1 MGSDHAFEVFRKL
14 PERQPEWVDAC
25 PSLESATERA
35 REVAS
40 LYPGDYFVFDREN
53 QQCVEAFPAPSARVS
68 ARVLL
73 ADDHEAIRKG
83 VRQVLLANAHVEV
96 VGEASNGREAI
107 DEARKLQPDLII
119 MDWSMPEL
127 DGLTA
132 AQMIKKFSPQTAIL
146 IFSVHT
152 SNLFR
157 DLAKNMGMEG
167 FVTKGSSSVDLLSA
181 VDAVLRKQT
190 YFPA

>member
-1 MGSDHAFEVFRKL
+1 MGSDGPFEIFRKV
-14 PERQPEWVDAC
+14 PERQPEWVDTC
-25 PSLESATERA
+25 PSLESATNRA
-35 REVAS
+35 REAAS
-40 LYPGDYFVFDREN
+40 VHPGDYFVFDREN
-53 QQCVEAFPAPSARVS
+53 QRFIDAFPSASARVS

-83 VRQVLLANAHVEV
+83 VRQVLLANAYLEV

-152 SNLFR
+152 SKLFR

-167 FVTKGSSSVDLLSA
+167 FLTKGSSSVDLLTA
-181 VDAVLRKQT
+181 VDAVLHKQT

>member
-1 MGSDHAFEVFRKL
+1 MGADGPFEIFRKI
-14 PERQPEWVDAC
+14 PNAQPAWVDTCA
-25 PSLESATERA
+25 SLEFAMERV
-35 REVAS
+35 RETAVNQ
-40 LYPGDYFVFDREN
+40 PGDYFIFDREN
-53 QQCVEAFPAPSARVS
+53 QKFIDASPPPVRVS
-68 ARVLL
+68 ARVLV
-73 ADDHEAIRKG
+73 ADDHEAIRRG
-83 VRQVLLANAHVEV
+83 VRQVLLAHSHVEV

-132 AQMIKKFSPQTAIL
+132 AQMIKKFRPQTAIVL
-146 IFSVHT
+146 FSVHT

-157 DLAKNMGMEG
+157 DLARNLGMEG
-167 FVTKGSSSVDLLSA
+167 FVTKGSSTMDLLSA
-181 VDAVLRKQT
+181 VDAVLHKQT